1 MTAVLPRSILPPQS
15 TALERAI
22 DQTQPQWENIIAAM
36 EPASVRANPS
46 LQPWLAMQWQVAQFV
61 RYFADTDALLT
72 AALPWLFERGSAA
85 SVRRALGWLGY
96 DQAVVIEEDGP
107 LLHIDLG
114 RPIKEWELAAVAHVI
129 RASLPLHVCFWRAHH
144 GYDLRPLRLDGAAGL
159 DADLLDNDSGIPVDV
174 APWGHSVKLSQG
186 QRRTT
191 GSTAAPTTGVQAA
204 QWLHITTV
212 LTYNDRIVLDA
223 WSLDSALLIDASL
236 GATLVVSSISTAPQ
250 PGQALVVPR
259 AEAFITTSA
268 WQAPAA
274 STCQHAHTA
283 SHTPQPH
290 DNQRS
295 WQGSWNAQPW
305 RAHFETHTYEE
316 QP

>member
-1 MTAVLPRSILPPQS
+1 MRPNLLAVVLSNFLLLLALPP
-15 TALERAI
+15 
-22 DQTQPQWENIIAAM
+22 
-36 EPASVRANPS
+36 
-46 LQPWLAMQWQVAQFV
+46 
-61 RYFADTDALLT
+61 
-72 AALPWLFERGSAA
+72 
-85 SVRRALGWLGY
+85 
-96 DQAVVIEEDGP
+96 
-107 LLHIDLG
+107 
-114 RPIKEWELAAVAHVI
+114 AAVAQDEI
-129 RASLPLHVCFWRAHH
+129 LAPGFA
-144 GYDLRPLRLDGAAGL
+144 
-159 DADLLDNDSGIPVDV
+159 NGIPYLSGGIGDEEREAIDRARNNYNIKLVLAEASGSYVSDV
-174 APWGHSVKLSQG
+174 
-186 QRRTT
+186 T
-191 GSTAAPTTGVQAA
+191 
-204 QWLHITTV
+204 LHITTV
-212 LTYNDRIVLDA
+212 LTYDDRIVLDA
-223 WSLDSALLIDASL
+223 WSLDSALLIDASM